1 VNYLLLASPYPVI
14 RTLLQSEVGPVTV
27 KTAARKKQDN
37 AQFSCPQCGRDL
49 SRAKAGSGSEE
60 LTCSKGHRFPVI
72 GGVPR
77 FVDSEAYAESFGIE
91 WKRFPRTQ
99 LDSYNGTKVS
109 YTRFK
114 QLTGIDP
121 ADLRGKRVLDVG
133 CGSGRFLELVAR
145 SGAEAYGAD
154 LSAAV
159 DVSSENLRQYANCSI
174 VQADLFKLPFAKD
187 HFDFIYSIGVLHHTP
202 DPEAAF
208 RGLVKHLKPGGRI
221 SIWVYGLGVSSGIRA
236 RWIPRPSH
244 VFGPMFRLL
253 PLPARIKALEGFAR
267 FALVAGSI
275 PVAGRF
281 LKHIFW
287 IDDLRRTASQNGGWD
302 EADPGLREKVRLEW
316 ARLSAFDAYNTTHV
330 AQTPHDEVVGWA
342 RRAGLVDIVKS
353 QIPSAITATKP
364 A

>member
-1 VNYLLLASPYPVI
+1 V
-14 RTLLQSEVGPVTV
+14 TLN
-27 KTAARKKQDN
+27 AAAPKKQDN
-37 AQFSCPQCGRDL
+37 AEFVCPKCGNGL
-49 SRAKAGSGSEE
+49 SAAGTS
-60 LTCSKGHRFPVI
+60 LFTCSTGHSFPIV

-77 FVDSEAYAESFGIE
+77 FVDTEAYAESFGIE

-109 YTRFK
+109 LTRFK
-114 QLTGIDP
+114 QLTGVDP
-121 ADLRGKRVLDVG
+121 ADLKGKRVLDVG
-133 CGSGRFLELVAR
+133 CGSGRFLELIAQ

-159 DVSSENLRQYANCSI
+159 EVSRENLKQFANCSV
-174 VQADLFKLPFAKD
+174 VQADLFKLPFAED
-187 HFDFIYSIGVLHHTP
+187 RFDFIYSIGVLHHTP

-221 SIWVYGLGVSSGIRA
+221 AIWVYGLGVSSGIRA

-244 VFGPMFRLL
+244 LFGPMFRLL
-253 PLPARIKALEGFAR
+253 PLPTRIRALEGFAR
-267 FALVAGSI
+267 FALAAGSM
-275 PVAGRF
+275 PVAGRL

-302 EADPGLREKVRLEW
+302 EADPEVREKVRLEW
-316 ARLSAFDAYNTTHV
+316 ARLSAFDAYNTTYI
-330 AQTPHDEVVGWA
+330 AQTPHDEVVRWA
-342 RRAGLVDIVKS
+342 RNAGLVDIVKS
-353 QIPSAITATKP
+353 KIPSAITATKP